1 VKDGIS
7 LVKTGEGAMQE
18 VQDMLNRMVTLA
30 TQSANGTYDE
40 ETDRANLQ
48 KEVDALKSEINRIA
62 DSSNFNGIKLL
73 DGSLDGTQGATTKTM
88 DLSSAL
94 TNVVA
99 RVDQTDATPGKF
111 TVSLD
116 GYSGV
121 AAATITTGDSAG
133 TLVVCGAT
141 IALKVASTISK
152 GEVFTYSDFN
162 ITQSDVTINDIT
174 YSLTWNAGSLTV
186 STTVAPASVGELISD
201 ESVKINIATSF
212 LTPGSGAKI
221 DPAIQ
226 IVQKAQMQGDGTEAS
241 ATLTLSKD
249 MVVNGATIKIGE
261 DQTFTID
268 TSTAYD
274 PTAQSTT
281 IGVKGLLDEKGNVT
295 DDGLKKIAASIANAA
310 TASGKFII
318 GATGNKLTIQSASS
332 SNNAGTNSKDL
343 LDLSTVDKVKAQ
355 ISVTTPVSAGKSL
368 SLQIG
373 DTSDSY
379 NQLAVSIQ
387 DIHADKLGISTISI
401 STQADAQDAINN
413 IKTAINTVSSVR
425 GTLGATQNRL
435 EHTSNNLSVMT
446 ENIQDA
452 ESTIRDTDIAEEMMS
467 YTKNSILV
475 QSAQAMLA
483 QANTVPQGVLQL
495 LQ

>member
-1 VKDGIS
+1 
-7 LVKTGEGAMQE
+7 MQE

-40 ETDRANLQ
+40 DVDRDNLQ
-48 KEVDALKSEINRIA
+48 KEVDQLTSEINRIA

-73 DGSLDGTQGATTKTM
+73 DGSLDGTQSATTKTM
-88 DLSSAL
+88 DLSSTL
-94 TNVVA
+94 TDVVA
-99 RVDQTDATPGKF
+99 RVDTTDANPAKF
-111 TVSLD
+111 KVSLD
-116 GYSGV
+116 GYSGTAAKTLTAGDTV
-121 AAATITTGDSAG
+121 AT
-133 TLVVCGAT
+133 
-141 IALKVASTISK
+141 LKVGGQSINVYGKAVST
-152 GEVFTYSDFN
+152 GEALVYTDFK
-162 ITQSDVTINDIT
+162 ITETDVVINNIT
-174 YSLTWNAGSLTV
+174 YSIALTGGVLTA
-186 STTVAPASVGELISD
+186 STTTAPVSVGDLIAD
-201 ESVKINIATSF
+201 ESVSINAISANF
-212 LTPGSGAKI
+212 KAGSGAKI
-221 DPAIQ
+221 DPSIQ
-226 IVQKAQMQGDGTEAS
+226 FTQKAQLQGDGTQAS

-249 MVVNGATIKIGE
+249 MVVDGAQFMIGE

-274 PTAQSTT
+274 PTSTGTT
-281 IGVKGLLDEKGNVT
+281 IGVKGLLDAKGNVT
-295 DDGLKKIAASIANAA
+295 DDGLKKIAARIANAA
-310 TASGKFII
+310 KTSGKFII
-318 GATGNKLTIQSASS
+318 GANGNKLTIQSASS
-332 SNNAGTNSKDL
+332 TVNSGTGTI

-355 ISVTTPVSAGKSL
+355 ISVTTPFAAGKSL

-373 DTSDSY
+373 DTSDTY
-379 NQLAVSIQ
+379 NRLAVSIQ

-401 STQADAQDAINN
+401 STQSDAQDAINN